1 MTDMAAVS
9 VNEDYHKD
17 MIDVLPERVIRF
29 RLPDLTI
36 VYCNAAWANG
46 HSLDPAEI
54 IGRTMGEMLSPTAM
68 ADLELQ
74 LGRLSPDNPIA
85 VDDQA
90 RPAPNAPGRW
100 VEWVD
105 QYLPSADGAEVLG
118 VGRDV
123 TARHIAEV
131 MLADSEARFRD
142 LADNSADIVWRS
154 YSYPYPHFDYVSPS
168 VEKILGYSPSFFLG
182 DLSCLL
188 GIIDDDEGKALVA
201 RAIEGE
207 SMPDRHD
214 FRCRR
219 ADGSIAIIEMRTT
232 PIPGGLQGVSRDVTE
247 LRNLQ
252 ENLVAR
258 ALRDPLTGL
267 ANRDLLDELLEAALA
282 RTERG
287 QQPVA
292 VVFIDLDDF
301 KSVNDTYGHDAGDVV
316 LRETARRL
324 LSIMRAAD
332 VVARVGGDEFV
343 IVYELGDLNPEAL
356 IARINRTLCEPIA
369 ISDTVTVYCPASM
382 GHADTR
388 AVGRNLAALLTA
400 ADAAMYDVKRSRNRD
415 VR

>member
-1 MTDMAAVS
+1 MTDVALA

-46 HSLDPAEI
+46 HSLDPVDV
-54 IGRTMGEMLSPTAM
+54 IGRTMGEMLSPAAM
-68 ADLELQ
+68 ADLEVQ

-85 VDDQA
+85 VDDRA

-188 GIIDDDEGKALVA
+188 GIIDGDEDKALIT

-207 SMPDRHD
+207 AMPDRHD

-232 PIPGGLQGVSRDVTE
+232 PIPGGLQGVNRDVTE
-247 LRNLQ
+247 LRSLQ

-267 ANRDLLDELLEAALA
+267 ANRDLLKELLEAALA
-282 RTERG
+282 RTERD
-287 QQPVA
+287 QLPVA

-301 KSVNDTYGHDAGDVV
+301 KSVNDTHGHDAGDAV

-324 LSIMRAAD
+324 VSIMRAAD

-356 IARINRTLCEPIA
+356 IARINRTLCEPIS
-369 ISDTVTVYCPASM
+369 ISDTVAVYCPASM

-388 AVGRNLAALLTA
+388 TVGRNLAALLTA
-400 ADAAMYDVKRSRNRD
+400 ADTAMYDEKRSRNRYLG
-415 VR
+415 

>member
-1 MTDMAAVS
+1 MTDVAVS
-9 VNEDYHKD
+9 VNEAYHKG

-36 VYCNAAWANG
+36 VYCNAAWSNG
-46 HSLDPAEI
+46 HSLEPIDV
-54 IGRTMGEMLSPTAM
+54 IGRTMGDLLSPAAM
-68 ADLELQ
+68 SDLEVQ
-74 LGRLSPDNPIA
+74 LRRLSRDNPIA

-154 YSYPYPHFDYVSPS
+154 YTYPFPHFDYVSPS
-168 VEKILGYSPSFFLG
+168 VEKILGYSPTFFIG
-182 DLSCLL
+182 DLSCLFD
-188 GIIDDDEGKALVA
+188 IIDDDEGKAVIA
-201 RAIEGE
+201 RALEGE
-207 SMPDRHD
+207 PLPDRHD

-219 ADGSIAIIEMRTT
+219 ADGSIAIIEMRAT

-247 LRNLQ
+247 LRSLQ

-267 ANRDLLDELLEAALA
+267 ANRDLLNELLEAALA
-282 RTERG
+282 RTEREAL
-287 QQPVA
+287 PVA

-324 LSIMRAAD
+324 VSIMRAAD

-369 ISDTVTVYCPASM
+369 ISDTVAVYCPASI

-388 AVGRNLAALLTA
+388 TVRRDLAALLAA
-400 ADAAMYDVKRSRNRD
+400 ADSAMYEMKRSRNRYLG
-415 VR
+415 

>member
-1 MTDMAAVS
+1 MTDVAVS

-46 HSLDPAEI
+46 HSLDPADV
-54 IGRTMGEMLSPTAM
+54 IGRAMGEMLSPAAM
-68 ADLELQ
+68 SDLEVQ
-74 LGRLSPDNPIA
+74 LRRLSPDNPIA
-85 VDDQA
+85 VDDRA

-105 QYLPSADGAEVLG
+105 TYLPSADGAEVLG

-131 MLADSEARFRD
+131 RLADSESRFRD
-142 LADNSADIVWRS
+142 LADNSADIVWRF

-168 VEKILGYSPSFFLG
+168 VETILGYSPSFFLG

-188 GIIDDDEGKALVA
+188 GIIDDDEDNALIT
-201 RAIEGE
+201 RAIEGTA
-207 SMPDRHD
+207 MPDHHD

-247 LRNLQ
+247 LRSLQ

-267 ANRDLLDELLEAALA
+267 ANRDLLNELLEAALA
-282 RTERG
+282 RTERDG
-287 QQPVA
+287 LPVA

-301 KSVNDTYGHDAGDVV
+301 KSVNDTYGHDVGDVV

-324 LSIMRAAD
+324 LSIMRTAD

-343 IVYELGDLNPEAL
+343 IVYELGDLDPKAM

-369 ISDTVTVYCPASM
+369 ISDTVAVYCPASM

-388 AVGRNLAALLTA
+388 TVGRDLAALLTA
-400 ADAAMYDVKRSRNRD
+400 ADTAMYDVKRSRNRYLG
-415 VR
+415 

>member
-1 MTDMAAVS
+1 MTDVALA

-46 HSLDPAEI
+46 HSLDPVDV
-54 IGRTMGEMLSPTAM
+54 IGRTMGEMLSPAAM
-68 ADLELQ
+68 ADLEVQ

-85 VDDQA
+85 VDDRA

-105 QYLPSADGAEVLG
+105 QYLPSVDGAEVLG

-168 VEKILGYSPSFFLG
+168 VERILGYSPSFFLG

-188 GIIDDDEGKALVA
+188 GIIDGDEDKALIT

-207 SMPDRHD
+207 AMPDRHD

-232 PIPGGLQGVSRDVTE
+232 PIPGGLQGVNRDVTE
-247 LRNLQ
+247 LRSLQ

-267 ANRDLLDELLEAALA
+267 ANRDLLKELLEAALA
-282 RTERG
+282 RTERD
-287 QQPVA
+287 QLPVA

-301 KSVNDTYGHDAGDVV
+301 KSVNDTHGHDAGDAV

-324 LSIMRAAD
+324 VSIMRAAD

-369 ISDTVTVYCPASM
+369 ISDTVAVYCPASM

-388 AVGRNLAALLTA
+388 TVGRNLAALLTA
-400 ADAAMYDVKRSRNRD
+400 ADTAMYDEKRSRNRYLG
-415 VR
+415 

>member
-1 MTDMAAVS
+1 MTDVALA

-46 HSLDPAEI
+46 HSLDPVDV
-54 IGRTMGEMLSPTAM
+54 IGRTMGEMLSPAAM
-68 ADLELQ
+68 ADLEVQ

-85 VDDQA
+85 VDDRA

-188 GIIDDDEGKALVA
+188 GIIDGDEDKALIT

-207 SMPDRHD
+207 AMPDRHD

-232 PIPGGLQGVSRDVTE
+232 PIPGGLQGVNRDVTE
-247 LRNLQ
+247 LRSLQ

-267 ANRDLLDELLEAALA
+267 ANRDLLKELLEAALA
-282 RTERG
+282 RTERD
-287 QQPVA
+287 QLPVA

-301 KSVNDTYGHDAGDVV
+301 KSVNDTHGHDAGDAV

-324 LSIMRAAD
+324 VSIMRAAD
-332 VVARVGGDEFV
+332 VVARVGGVEFV
-343 IVYELGDLNPEAL
+343 IVYELGDLNPDAL
-356 IARINRTLCEPIA
+356 LARINRTLCEPIA
-369 ISDTVTVYCPASM
+369 IADTVAVYCPASM

-388 AVGRNLAALLTA
+388 TVGRNLAALLTA
-400 ADAAMYDVKRSRNRD
+400 ADTAMYDEKRSRNRYLG
-415 VR
+415 

>member
-1 MTDMAAVS
+1 MTDVAVS

-46 HSLDPAEI
+46 HSLDPTDVV
-54 IGRTMGEMLSPTAM
+54 GRTMGELLSPAAM
-68 ADLELQ
+68 ADLDVQ
-74 LGRLSPDNPIA
+74 LGRLSLDNPIA
-85 VDDQA
+85 VDDRA

-131 MLADSEARFRD
+131 MLAESEARFRD

-188 GIIDDDEGKALVA
+188 GIIDDDEGKALIT

-207 SMPDRHD
+207 AIPDRHD

-219 ADGSIAIIEMRTT
+219 SDGSIAIIEMRTT

-247 LRNLQ
+247 LRSLQ

-267 ANRDLLDELLEAALA
+267 ANRDLLNELLEAALA
-282 RTERG
+282 RTERDEL
-287 QQPVA
+287 PIA

-301 KSVNDTYGHDAGDVV
+301 KSVNDTYGHDAGDAV

-369 ISDTVTVYCPASM
+369 ISDTVAVYCPASM

-388 AVGRNLAALLTA
+388 TVGRDLAALLTA
-400 ADAAMYDVKRSRNRD
+400 ADTAMYDAKRSRNRD
-415 VR
+415 LR